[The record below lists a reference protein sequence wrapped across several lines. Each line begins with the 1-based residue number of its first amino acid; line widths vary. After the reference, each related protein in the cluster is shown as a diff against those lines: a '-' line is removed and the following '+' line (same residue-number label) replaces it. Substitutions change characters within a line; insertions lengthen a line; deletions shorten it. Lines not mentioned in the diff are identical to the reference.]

1 MDTKHILS
9 DWQKYFPVLSQYT
22 SSTLYVRVDVVLLG
36 LRFDKVLSD
45 TYRVVLECL
54 PLWEQDKRKI
64 NVPVFSYELLD
75 KKKRQLFVK
84 YSLHDSLFA
93 SAITCAEQQFGAI
106 LKENILISDLFS
118 LMRNVSSAFIPKHNP
133 LDWVRLFELKQALAV
148 YCNNIALSNE
158 IKSEIEREICYW
170 DDDRFQK
177 IFLKSIMDW
186 KTDLYQKMS
195 NRELF
200 IKQIAL
206 NVSDKKILRL
216 NEAHFVV
223 D

>member
-1 MDTKHILS
+1 
-9 DWQKYFPVLSQYT
+9 
-22 SSTLYVRVDVVLLG
+22 
-36 LRFDKVLSD
+36 
-45 TYRVVLECL
+45 
-54 PLWEQDKRKI
+54 
-64 NVPVFSYELLD
+64 
-75 KKKRQLFVK
+75 
-84 YSLHDSLFA
+84 
-93 SAITCAEQQFGAI
+93 
-106 LKENILISDLFS
+106 
-118 LMRNVSSAFIPKHNP
+118 MRNVSSAFIPKHNP

-200 IKQIAL
+200 IEQIAL
-206 NVSDKKILRL
+206 NVSDKKILKL

>member
-9 DWQKYFPVLSQYT
+9 DWQKHFPVLSQYT

-84 YSLHDSLFA
+84 YSLHDSLFV
-93 SAITCAEQQFGAI
+93 SAITCAEQ
-106 LKENILISDLFS
+106 
-118 LMRNVSSAFIPKHNP
+118 
-133 LDWVRLFELKQALAV
+133 
-148 YCNNIALSNE
+148 
-158 IKSEIEREICYW
+158 
-170 DDDRFQK
+170 
-177 IFLKSIMDW
+177 
-186 KTDLYQKMS
+186 
-195 NRELF
+195 
-200 IKQIAL
+200 
-206 NVSDKKILRL
+206 
-216 NEAHFVV
+216 
-223 D
+223 